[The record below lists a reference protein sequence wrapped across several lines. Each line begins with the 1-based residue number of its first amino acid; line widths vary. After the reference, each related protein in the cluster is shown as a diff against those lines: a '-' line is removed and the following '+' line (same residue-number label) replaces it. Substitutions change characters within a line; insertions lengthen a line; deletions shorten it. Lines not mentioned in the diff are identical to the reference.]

1 MEDNAVKSEDG
12 NAGPGGKTPRQPP
25 VVNTITFADVAD
37 SVAAAARD
45 FRAAPLYGLFFG
57 GIYTI
62 GGWLIAYFLIAFDL
76 PFLAYPT
83 ATGFALIAPFVAA
96 GTYEVSRRLEIGE
109 PLTWPGVLGSVWE
122 RGGKDLGWMA
132 LVTVFA
138 FYIWIDLAGIIYL
151 VFFGLNWPDW
161 STFLPTVFGTPHG
174 LAFLIVGNLAGAM
187 IAVIVFS
194 ITAVSFPL
202 LLDRDI
208 DFVTAMIT
216 SVKAVTRNPKPMIAW
231 CFIIAVVLIGSLATL
246 LSGML
251 ILLPLIGHATWHL
264 YRRVVAPEAVTPV
277 P

>member
-1 MEDNAVKSEDG
+1 MNGSAVNDSNEGSK
-12 NAGPGGKTPRQPP
+12 PGADTTRQPP
-25 VVNTITFADVAD
+25 VVNIITFSDVAD

-57 GIYTI
+57 GIYTV

-76 PFLAYPT
+76 LFLAYPT
-83 ATGFALIAPFVAA
+83 ATGFALIALFVAA
-96 GTYEVSRRLEIGE
+96 GTYEVSRRLEADE
-109 PLTWPGVLGSVWE
+109 PLSWRGVLGSVWH

-151 VFFGLNWPDW
+151 IFFGLNWPDW
-161 STFLPTVFGTPHG
+161 ATFLPTVFGTPHG
-174 LAFLIVGNLAGAM
+174 LAFLIVGNLAGAV

-194 ITAVSFPL
+194 ITAVSFPI

-231 CFIIAVVLIGSLATL
+231 CFIIAIVLAGSLATL
-246 LSGML
+246 LSGM
-251 ILLPLIGHATWHL
+251 IVLLPLIGHATWHL
-264 YRRVVAPEAVTPV
+264 YRRVVAPEAVTPI